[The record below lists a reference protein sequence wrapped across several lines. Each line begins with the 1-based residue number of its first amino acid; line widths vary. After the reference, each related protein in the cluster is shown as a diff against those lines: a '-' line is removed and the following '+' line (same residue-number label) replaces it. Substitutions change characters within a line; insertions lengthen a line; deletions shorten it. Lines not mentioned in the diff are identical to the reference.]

1 MKRRLFAL
9 LVALVLGTGALPA
22 QPLFRSQE
30 PLTIT
35 LTTNLRDLTRER
47 DSTNLR
53 WFGAELK
60 WTDSAG
66 TERTMPTELRARG
79 HFRRQTAN
87 CAFPPIYLRAARED
101 REGTILQGNPRVK
114 IVTPCRPASG
124 DYQQYIF
131 TEFLTYKAYEMIDTM
146 HHRTRLVQITYV
158 DSAGRG
164 RPVSVTG
171 FFLETPEEVADHYN
185 LKNFESPGT
194 TWEYL
199 DDEIMGR
206 ISLFEFMVGNTDWS
220 VSGLHNIIILSS
232 PEATYRAIPYDFDW
246 SGLVNPRYA
255 TPNPILP
262 IRSVRQRLHRGPCR
276 TAEQWAPTIAY
287 FKERRPAIDSLFSTP
302 LPGQDPRKLA
312 DAKKY
317 LDDFWPILDDE
328 RRFRRE
334 VIETCRPNGN

>member
-1 MKRRLFAL
+1 MRFRPLFA
-9 LVALVLGTGALPA
+9 VIAIALAAGTLPA
-22 QPLFRSQE
+22 QRLFQGQE

-35 LTTNLRDLTRER
+35 LTTNLRDLTRGR
-47 DSTNLR
+47 DSTALE

-66 TERTMPTELRARG
+66 SERTMPTELRARG
-79 HFRRQTAN
+79 HFRRQSAN
-87 CAFPPIYLRAARED
+87 CTFPPLYLRAASEA

-114 IVTPCRPASG
+114 IVTPCRPASA

-131 TEFLTYKAYEMIDTM
+131 NEYLIYKAYEMIDTM

-164 RPVSVTG
+164 RPISVTG
-171 FFLETPEEVADHYN
+171 FFLEVPEEVADHYS

-194 TWEYL
+194 TWDFL
-199 DDEIMGR
+199 DDEITGR
-206 ISLFEFMVGNTDWS
+206 ISLFEFMIGNTDWS

-232 PEATYRAIPYDFDW
+232 PEATYRAIAYDFDW

-287 FKERRPAIDSLFSTP
+287 FKERRPGIDSLFSTP
-302 LPGQDPRKLA
+302 LPGQDPQKLA
-312 DAKKY
+312 EAKRY
-317 LDDFWPILDDE
+317 LDEFWPILDDE

>member
-1 MKRRLFAL
+1 MLRPLCL
-9 LVALVLGTGALPA
+9 LVAVLLAADGLSA
-22 QPLFRSQE
+22 QGLFRSDE

-53 WFGAELK
+53 WFGTELK
-60 WTDSAG
+60 WLDSAG
-66 TERTMPTELRARG
+66 AERTMPAELRARG

-87 CAFPPIYLRAARED
+87 CAFPPLFLRAARGD

-114 IVTPCRPASG
+114 IVTPCRPASA

-131 TEFLTYKAYEMIDTM
+131 TEYLAYKAYEIIDTM
-146 HHRTRLVQITYV
+146 HHRTRLAQITYV

-164 RPVSVTG
+164 RPITVTG
-171 FFLETPEEVADHYN
+171 FFLETAEEVADHYD
-185 LKNFESPGT
+185 LANFESPGT
-194 TWEYL
+194 TWDFLE
-199 DDEIMGR
+199 DEIIAR
-206 ISLFEFMVGNTDWS
+206 ISLFQFMIGNTDWS
-220 VSGLHNIIILSS
+220 TSGLHNIIVLRS

-246 SGLVNPRYA
+246 TGLVNARYA

-287 FKERRPAIDSLFSTP
+287 FKERRPAIDALFSTP

-312 DAKKY
+312 EAKRY
-317 LDDFWPILDDE
+317 VDEFWPILDDE

-334 VIETCRPNGN
+334 VIETCRPDGN